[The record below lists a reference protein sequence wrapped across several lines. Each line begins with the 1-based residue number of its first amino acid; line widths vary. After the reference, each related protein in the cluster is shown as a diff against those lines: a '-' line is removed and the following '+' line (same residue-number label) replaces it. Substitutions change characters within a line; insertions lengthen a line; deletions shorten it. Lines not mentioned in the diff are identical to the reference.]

1 MSALLIAVQADSGAL
16 ESNAMTKAMKMLED
30 LRRCASYRD
39 EYPGNDMPTIFGLPM
54 DVYIGDVIGL
64 LKEENASIE
73 RIVRDAICSY
83 QESFPSAP
91 NDDCERELIERAE
104 KANKWLVDHDFEIEP
119 LLWSKEEPPCL

>member
-1 MSALLIAVQADSGAL
+1 
-16 ESNAMTKAMKMLED
+16 MTKAMKMLED
-30 LRRCASYRD
+30 FRKCASYSD
-39 EYPGNDMPTIFGLPM
+39 EIPGNCMPTIFGLPI

-64 LKEENASIE
+64 LKDENASIE

-104 KANKWLVDHDFEIEP
+104 KANKWLVDHDFEIES
-119 LLWSKEEPPCL
+119 LLWSKEESPCL